1 MKIKLTNERKMRIV
15 REIEDCNRRIAKEM
29 KYSEDLRHHD
39 EISRL
44 EAHIERIAAMLDMD
58 EIEL

>member
-15 REIEDCNRRIAKEM
+15 REIEDCNRRIEKEM

-44 EAHIERIAAMLDMD
+44 EDHIERIAAMLDMD